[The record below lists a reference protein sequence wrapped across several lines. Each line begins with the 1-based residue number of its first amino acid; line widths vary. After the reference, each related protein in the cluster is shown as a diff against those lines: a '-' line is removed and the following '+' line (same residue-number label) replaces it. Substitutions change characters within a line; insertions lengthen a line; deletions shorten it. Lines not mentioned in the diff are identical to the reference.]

1 MAARRQWTVSPFSRD
16 AHGPGALKLWAA
28 VGGFDGSVPART
40 PEELDAILA
49 HPASQGGAAWR
60 VAVAGNDAVVGVL
73 EVRFVGT
80 RRTELSV
87 AVNPA
92 WRRQGIA
99 RALFQALPEG
109 RRLLTSSRASLD
121 GASAFLRAMGFQER
135 WRDLRLRRA
144 AADVEPPKLPSW
156 ATLEEDAS
164 RDVDRFLRVAKE
176 ALAPD
181 EVEDRE
187 AARLILRRPGARVLY
202 LQTPQGDQGVVVTSA
217 LDRAKK
223 AERDAD
229 GRPTVGVLEHVGL
242 AKPCRGRGLSRPFV
256 RAGLQLLADAGY
268 VELEVIAD
276 GRREQAVEVYR
287 REGFEVVDEEIR
299 WIRRDDE

>member
-1 MAARRQWTVSPFSRD
+1 MAARRQWTISPFSPD
-16 AHGPGALKLWAA
+16 IHAAGVLKLWSA
-28 VGGFDGSVPART
+28 VGGFDGSVSARSSR
-40 PEELDAILA
+40 ELSALLA
-49 HPASQGGAAWR
+49 HPASKRGEAWR

-80 RRTELSV
+80 RRTELSL

-99 RALFQALPEG
+99 RALVDALPTG
-109 RRLLTSSRASLD
+109 RRLLAHSRASLD
-121 GASAFLRAMGFQER
+121 GATAFLTQAGFVER
-135 WRDLRLRRA
+135 WRDVRLRRSA
-144 AADVEPPKLPSW
+144 GDLEPPRLPSW
-156 ATLEEDAS
+156 ASLEEDRS
-164 RDVDRFLRVAKE
+164 RDVDRFLRVAGE

-181 EVEDRE
+181 EIEDRDS
-187 AARLILRRPGARVLY
+187 AALLLGRPGTRVLY

-217 LDRAKK
+217 LLQAKK
-223 AERDAD
+223 AERDAE

-256 RAGLQLLADAGY
+256 RAGLARLAKDGY
-268 VELEVIAD
+268 QTLEVIAD
-276 GRREQAVEVYR
+276 GRRDSAVDLYVK
-287 REGFEVVDEEIR
+287 EGFEAVDEEIR